1 MPYGRF
7 DPAKRKE
14 NSRVLTELSFPSLN
28 IDLSLFFLINTQLR
42 IGKLYINGWP
52 AKQEK
57 ASQKG
62 AVYHQVWQW
71 SRFHDQLFKRK
82 GTFLYFLHLQ
92 KRLHN
97 STLRAHTEELAA
109 FWPLFF
115 PWSSRIVSR
124 ANIDRKE
131 TVKSMQVFLI
141 FVRLRS
147 TEASFQSDAVVC
159 SRINIVQ
166 QMLRN

>member
-1 MPYGRF
+1 MADQQNKKKR
-7 DPAKRKE
+7 ARKE
-14 NSRVLTELSFPSLN
+14 PFTIKFDSEVDFTTNFSKGRVRS
-28 IDLSLFFLINTQLR
+28 
-42 IGKLYINGWP
+42 YI
-52 AKQEK
+52 
-57 ASQKG
+57 
-62 AVYHQVWQW
+62 
-71 SRFHDQLFKRK
+71 
-82 GTFLYFLHLQ
+82 FLHLR